1 MDVDADTNPKTT
13 TTTSSTTTAK
23 APASLSPTPAPAPEP
38 AMHND
43 SDAAGPAAAQ
53 LALLLSTALAESESL
68 RAALHAAERRAKR
81 AERVLAALQMPAGAP
96 SSSASGPAAPRPALD
111 AADNEGAQSDEKAK
125 EKEKGT
131 EDVDTDADAEMDVEN
146 SPADATKM
154 KTKSEDKERTTT
166 TTTMPEAAVKA
177 ILDAEARAERA
188 ERYVSSLCAPLH
200 FVLSTHFMSKH
211 PFVLSFYYTLPRLH
225 LHSN

>member
-1 MDVDADTNPKTT
+1 
-13 TTTSSTTTAK
+13 
-23 APASLSPTPAPAPEP
+23 
-38 AMHND
+38 MHND

-111 AADNEGAQSDEKAK
+111 AADNEGAQPDEKAK

-131 EDVDTDADAEMDVEN
+131 EDVDADADMDVEN

-154 KTKSEDKERTTT
+154 KTKSEEKERTTTT

-188 ERYVSSLCAPLH
+188 ERYVSSLCAPP
-200 FVLSTHFMSKH
+200 
-211 PFVLSFYYTLPRLH
+211 PFRSFYSFH
-225 LHSN
+225 V

>member
-1 MDVDADTNPKTT
+1 
-13 TTTSSTTTAK
+13 
-23 APASLSPTPAPAPEP
+23 
-38 AMHND
+38 MHND

-68 RAALHAAERRAKR
+68 RAALHVAERRAKR

-96 SSSASGPAAPRPALD
+96 SSSASGPAAPRPAPD

-131 EDVDTDADAEMDVEN
+131 EDVDADAEMDVEN

-154 KTKSEDKERTTT
+154 ETKSEEKERTTT

-188 ERYVSSLCAPLH
+188 ERYVPSLCAPLH

-225 LHSN
+225 LHSNDFFLSKLPSI